1 MPLYLKIKEQYLEE
15 TWHVKTASG
24 IDTLDDLMQNKVI
37 TSHIDITY
45 LNGFIVIILFAVT
58 SLDSLPS

>member
-1 MPLYLKIKEQYLEE
+1 M
-15 TWHVKTASG
+15 
-24 IDTLDDLMQNKVI
+24 LDDLMQNKVI

-45 LNGFIVIILFAVT
+45 LNGFIVTMLFAVT